1 MLKGVRAAGLQ
12 HWIPLESF
20 SVTTCDGPYISIELG
35 RHSTTSRGTVGD
47 VNIVFVGIHF
57 EQ

>member
-12 HWIPLESF
+12 HRLPLESF
-20 SVTTCDGPYISIELG
+20 SVATCDGPYISIELR

-47 VNIVFVGIHF
+47 VNIVFVGIHI